1 MPALKPQKQHRDDGA
16 EVKQPQKQQCSD
28 GVKLLQAKGAD
39 GLKPSRVFTHST
51 HRLLL
56 IQRTKLNPDEL
67 KEIALQ
73 GLVKKN

>member
-1 MPALKPQKQHRDDGA
+1 M
-16 EVKQPQKQQCSD
+16 
-28 GVKLLQAKGAD
+28 KLLRAKGAD

-73 GLVKKN
+73 GLVKKKLGLKKLRLSEGREEDH